1 MKTGHSFLN
10 KQRQVGDSKADA
22 LVHHLFEVNEQT
34 LLRQHLQMTSAGVDR
49 QNHPALK
56 KFLCTYRKPPV
67 WGDPLRILRGQQVF
81 KKFAM
86 PIMTLLGGLSL
97 PYCYAGSPGNKA
109 LFLSEKMR
117 QSPGKRLAD
126 TADFILAVSTPGSF
140 GNNQEAAFLI
150 NRTRL
155 YHALARYYLHKKG
168 NWINNLWG
176 APINQEDMA
185 GTNLAFSYIILTGLQ
200 KSGHQLTKRE
210 KEDFLFLWR
219 YIGYQLHITT
229 DLLPGSFDEARQLE
243 RVIRKRHF
251 KKSLEG
257 EVLTQELLK
266 YYRTIVKSPDG
277 YLLDSQIRY
286 WLGADVADCLGL
298 PENPAKDNI
307 VQTMNS
313 VREVGNLFGVNANS
327 YEQMLEQHKRLK
339 QRVALK

>member
-1 MKTGHSFLN
+1 M
-10 KQRQVGDSKADA
+10 
-22 LVHHLFEVNEQT
+22 
-34 LLRQHLQMTSAGVDR
+34 
-49 QNHPALK
+49 
-56 KFLCTYRKPPV
+56 
-67 WGDPLRILRGQQVF
+67 
-81 KKFAM
+81 
-86 PIMTLLGGLSL
+86 
-97 PYCYAGSPGNKA
+97 
-109 LFLSEKMR
+109 
-117 QSPGKRLAD
+117 
-126 TADFILAVSTPGSF
+126 
-140 GNNQEAAFLI
+140 
-150 NRTRL
+150 
-155 YHALARYYLHKKG
+155 
-168 NWINNLWG
+168 NNLWG

-210 KEDFLFLWR
+210 KDDFLFLWR

-229 DLLPGSFDEARQLE
+229 ELLPASFDEARELE

-257 EVLTQELLK
+257 EVLTQELLQ

-277 YLLDSQIRY
+277 YLLDSQIRF

-298 PENPAKDNI
+298 PENPIKDNI